1 MYYLV
6 FVTVISEGFTATVR
20 LKTAVN
26 LVWFLWCLMPLST
39 LFHYIV
45 AVSFNGGGKWS
56 ARRKPAV
63 SHWQTVSFYVLSST
77 PCHEIGWNSQL

>member
-26 LVWFLWCLMPLST
+26 LF
-39 LFHYIV
+39 
-45 AVSFNGGGKWS
+45 G
-56 ARRKPAV
+56 
-63 SHWQTVSFYVLSST
+63 FYGV
-77 PCHEIGWNSQL
+77 